1 MPGRAR
7 RQPPALSN
15 NGSASAHGGA
25 GLGRGGMPL
34 GRAGRVC
41 VVFHSD
47 APLRQRRRR
56 RALHRPRRFAG
67 SPSLAAAG
75 ALPRAVGRATL
86 RATRAPAEGDDRARY
101 ATHQTYDGHAHELRK
116 SCARVRA
123 RAGAHCCSCSP
134 AVINYNNSRPSTA
147 ALLQQP
153 RGCLAFACASG
164 GTYDEPNAAPRG
176 GWRLRRARP
185 RASATPPR
193 RRRLQARRAAA
204 RAAGSRTAASSP
216 RWRRLA
222 APRARR
228 RCTPRVTRFPTWSGT

>member
-101 ATHQTYDGHAHELRK
+101 AAHQTYDGHAHELRK

-123 RAGAHCCSCSP
+123 RAGAHCCRPADSCDTTTIQGLRRLRFCSSRGAASHSRVRAGAPTMNLTLLPGVVGACGVHGP
-134 AVINYNNSRPSTA
+134 APALRPHAGAAFRLVAQQRERQVA
-147 ALLQQP
+147 ALQP
-153 RGCLAFACASG
+153 ALLG
-164 GTYDEPNAAPRG
+164 GG
-176 GWRLRRARP
+176 
-185 RASATPPR
+185 
-193 RRRLQARRAAA
+193 
-204 RAAGSRTAASSP
+204 
-216 RWRRLA
+216 
-222 APRARR
+222 
-228 RCTPRVTRFPTWSGT
+228 V